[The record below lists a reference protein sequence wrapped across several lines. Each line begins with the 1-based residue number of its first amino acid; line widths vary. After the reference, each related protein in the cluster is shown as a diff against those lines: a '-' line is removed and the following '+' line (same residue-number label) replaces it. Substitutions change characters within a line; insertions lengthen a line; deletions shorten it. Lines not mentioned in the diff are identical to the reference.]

1 MSGDRTGSGGANR
14 WVQLWLGVLCMV
26 LIANLQYAWTLFV
39 NPMHQVHGWSIAGD
53 PGSLQHLH
61 RHGDVAHAD

>member
-1 MSGDRTGSGGANR
+1 MSERTQVTAGANR

-39 NPMHQVHGWSIAGD
+39 DPMHQPHGTT
-53 PGSLQHLH
+53 PSLPPAWNFAPAASF
-61 RHGDVAHAD
+61 G